1 MDHLW
6 KHYTL
11 HLNYDLRCQIVRE
24 SRRLNILDLSYNYH
38 STKYTT
44 NINARSVRHRTL
56 QQHDRELGH
65 FVADMLA
72 AKPSAQSPEKATR
85 SNCNPSNSFANTT
98 VANKLRNFPRPKG
111 MNHIIQ
117 VCICN
122 VITNMQLHFQSAG
135 VSVLF
140 IHYSMLPI
148 PPSLMWRKGSSL

>member
-1 MDHLW
+1 MDLFC
-6 KHYTL
+6 K
-11 HLNYDLRCQIVRE
+11 
-24 SRRLNILDLSYNYH
+24 YH
-38 STKYTT
+38 STKQTT

-85 SNCNPSNSFANTT
+85 PNCNPSNSFANST

-122 VITNMQLHFQSAG
+122 AITNMKLCFNQQEYQSYSHITPCPHF
-135 VSVLF
+135 
-140 IHYSMLPI
+140 LPI